1 MRNKLDKMN
10 IVIFI
15 AIIKDIS
22 SGIINI
28 ISNNVDLIDG
38 DLNAEYIRFD
48 MGLSEFNLRAK
59 NDYNKYNH
67 FCW

>member
-1 MRNKLDKMN
+1 MN

-48 MGLSEFNLRAK
+48 MGVK
-59 NDYNKYNH
+59 
-67 FCW
+67 